1 MKDESFA
8 DRRGF
13 LRRSIAI
20 VPAATAFGAGGITGV
35 TLAQTTTPATTPAP
49 APNPAAAAP
58 PGAPYT
64 PVYFNAAEWAFIQAA
79 VARLIPSDDTGPGAI
94 EAGVPEFI
102 DRQMEGAFGHAAT
115 WYMQGPFVEV
125 SPLFGYQKKMPPREV
140 YRAGISATDV
150 YCRKQYSD
158 KAFAQLTAA
167 QQDEV
172 LRGLEGGGIVLEGV
186 GATDFF
192 GFLLQNTKEG
202 YFSDPIHGGN
212 KNAAAWKMIGFPG
225 ARADYADWVDRPGVK
240 YNLPPVSIA
249 GPQG

>member
-1 MKDESFA
+1 MSEASHP

-20 VPAATAFGAGGITGV
+20 VPAAAALTASIGS
-35 TLAQTTTPATTPAP
+35 AQSPPASSPSSF
-49 APNPAAAAP
+49 P
-58 PGAPYT
+58 PGGSSQGSSSPSNYS
-64 PVYFNAAEWAFIQAA
+64 PVYFNASEWAFVKAA

-102 DRQMEGAFGHAAT
+102 DRQMEGAFGHAST
-115 WYMQGPFVEV
+115 WYTQGPFLEA
-125 SPLFGYQKKMPPREV
+125 SPLLGYQGKMVPREV
-140 YRAGISATDV
+140 YRAGIAATDAR
-150 YCRKQYSD
+150 CRKQYAD
-158 KAFAQLTAA
+158 KGFAQLSAA

-172 LRGLEGGGIVLEGV
+172 LKGLEAGSFALEGV

-192 GFLLQNTKEG
+192 GYLLQNTKEG

-212 KNAAAWKMIGFPG
+212 KNAEAWKMIGFPG
-225 ARADYADWVDRPGVK
+225 ARADFADWVDKPGAR

>member
-1 MKDESFA
+1 MKDVSHS

-20 VPAATAFGAGGITGV
+20 VPAATAFGAGGVTGAA
-35 TLAQTTTPATTPAP
+35 LAQATTPAP
-49 APNPAAAAP
+49 AAAPAASSAP
-58 PGAPYT
+58 PAPYT
-64 PVYFNAAEWAFIQAA
+64 PVYFNADEWKFVQAA
-79 VARLIPSDDTGPGAI
+79 VARLIPSDDAGPGAI

-140 YRAGISATDV
+140 YRAGIAATDA
-150 YCRKQYSD
+150 YCRKQFAD
-158 KAFAQLTAA
+158 KPFAQLGAA

-172 LRGLEGGGIVLEGV
+172 LKGLEAGSVKLDGV

>member
-1 MKDESFA
+1 MKDESYP

-20 VPAATAFGAGGITGV
+20 VPAATAFSAGGITGV
-35 TLAQTTTPATTPAP
+35 TLAQPAPSAP
-49 APNPAAAAP
+49 APGPAAAAT

-64 PVYFNAAEWAFIQAA
+64 PVYFNAAEWAFVQAA

-140 YRAGISATDV
+140 YRAGIAATDA
-150 YCRKQYSD
+150 YSRKQFSG
-158 KAFAQLTAA
+158 KAFAQLDAA

-172 LRGLEGGGIVLEGV
+172 LKGLEGGAIVLDGV

>member
-1 MKDESFA
+1 MKDVSHS

-20 VPAATAFGAGGITGV
+20 VPAATAFGAGGLTGAA
-35 TLAQTTTPATTPAP
+35 LAQPAASAPAP
-49 APNPAAAAP
+49 AAAP
-58 PGAPYT
+58 SPAAPYT
-64 PVYFNAAEWAFIQAA
+64 PVYFNANEWTFVQAA
-79 VARLIPSDDTGPGAI
+79 VGRLIPSDDTGPGAI

-140 YRAGISATDV
+140 YRAGIAATDA
-150 YCRKQYSD
+150 YCRKQFAD
-158 KAFAQLTAA
+158 KPFAQLTAA

-172 LRGLEGGGIVLEGV
+172 LKGLEAGSVTLDGV

-225 ARADYADWVDRPGVK
+225 ARADFLDFVGPGDKV
-240 YNLPPVSIA
+240 YPYGPVSI
-249 GPQG
+249 GKRS